1 MENFL
6 HILKHCFIDSVK
18 IIPVLFCAYLV
29 MEWLEHR
36 KGELSPSKN
45 GVLWGALLGL
55 LPQCS
60 FSSAAAGLYA
70 GRIITLGT
78 LLSVFLS
85 TSDEMIPVFLS
96 SGIGL
101 KSIAVILAVKFV
113 TALVFGFLVDALFKK
128 RRESVFRSHCEQD
141 GCHCEEK
148 GIFKSALFHTVKIF
162 VYIFL
167 FSIAFHVIIDT
178 VGEDTLKKL
187 FSSVPALSNVILA
200 LIGLIPNCAASVM
213 CVTMYL
219 EGLVSAGAMMSGLF
233 VSGGTGL
240 LVLLRVNRPHRDNL
254 RFIIILLISGIVAG
268 TLLDLIGL
276 GALL

>member
-1 MENFL
+1 
-6 HILKHCFIDSVK
+6 
-18 IIPVLFCAYLV
+18 

-36 KGELSPSKN
+36 KGELSPSRN

-78 LLSVFLS
+78 LVAVFLS

-96 SGIGL
+96 NGIGF
-101 KSIAVILAVKFV
+101 KSIVVILAVKFAV
-113 TALVFGFLVDALFKK
+113 ALVFGFLVDAVFKK
-128 RRESVFRSHCEQD
+128 PRERVFHSHCVED
-141 GCHCEEK
+141 GCHCEEN

-162 VYIFL
+162 AYIFVFSVLFHVVIEAVGEENLKNL
-167 FSIAFHVIIDT
+167 FSGA
-178 VGEDTLKKL
+178 
-187 FSSVPALSNVILA
+187 PALSNVILA

-240 LVLLRVNRPHRDNL
+240 LVLLKANRPHRDNL
-254 RFIIILLISGIVAG
+254 RFVLILLVVGSVAG
-268 TLLDLIGL
+268 ALFDLVGL